1 MEFLKILIELTK
13 DKRLTRTD
21 ICVMA
26 VIVTYAQYGDDQT
39 VELSANDIHERFET
53 IPTRTI
59 QRCIK
64 HLSELNY
71 IEVIHQQKPQKNR
84 YKVLIP
90 IPEIKAKPTYQKK
103 PSNKIASSDDYAAEA
118 KRVMLKNPFLQ

>member
-39 VELSANDIHERFET
+39 VELSANDIHEQFET

-59 QRCIK
+59 QWCIN
-64 HLSELNY
+64 HLEKLNY
-71 IEVIHQQKPQKNR
+71 IQVYRQPPKKNR

-90 IPEIKAKPTYQKK
+90 IPKIQAKPIYQKK
-103 PSNKIASSDDYAAEA
+103 NSNKIQTDDEFIERAKKAA
-118 KRVMLKNPFLQ
+118 LSNPFLQ

>member
-39 VELSANDIHERFET
+39 VELSANDIHEQFET

-59 QRCIK
+59 QWCIS
-64 HLSELNY
+64 HLEKLNY
-71 IEVIHQQKPQKNR
+71 IQVYRQPPKKNR

-103 PSNKIASSDDYAAEA
+103 PSNKIQSSDDFITEA
-118 KRVMLKNPFLQ
+118 KRVIAKNPFLQ